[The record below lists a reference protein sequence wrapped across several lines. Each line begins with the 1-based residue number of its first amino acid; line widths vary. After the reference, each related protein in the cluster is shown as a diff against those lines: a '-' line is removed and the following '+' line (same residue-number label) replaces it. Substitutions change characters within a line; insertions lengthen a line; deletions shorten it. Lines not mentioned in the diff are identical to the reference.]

1 MAENRC
7 VICGQIIPEGRQVCP
22 SCGDITDKNF
32 KSNNFEVMS
41 NKEIEELATEIYTLF
56 QSRPMSRAL
65 AHRLYDKGWRK
76 QSEGE
81 WVDQYKGKY
90 ANPIYV
96 CSLCGKGTLLTPY
109 INELN
114 NMEMTQAL
122 SPFCPNCG
130 AKMKGGAE

>member
-1 MAENRC
+1 MSRISDKIRAYVNDLSVSDHFGAWGILRPDQRR
-7 VICGQIIPEGRQVCP
+7 QIRELCDT
-22 SCGDITDKNF
+22 CDM
-32 KSNNFEVMS
+32 FE
-41 NKEIEELATEIYTLF
+41 KTADELA
-56 QSRPMSRAL
+56 
-65 AHRLYDKGWRK
+65 RK

-81 WVDQYKGKY
+81 WIDQYNGKY

-130 AKMKGGAE
+130 AKMNQNKN